1 MSQRPA
7 DAHPMTKG
15 LTQTGEEMQVAEKS
29 EHIVHICDVPMVRAL
44 DLLWASHP
52 CPSSWLLQIHSAA
65 FIKSPLI
72 LNSNQIAVFGLERYI
87 CK

>member
-29 EHIVHICDVPMVRAL
+29 EHIVHICDVPMVRAM
-44 DLLWASHP
+44 DLLWASNP
-52 CPSSWLLQIHSAA
+52 CPFSWLLQIHSAT

-72 LNSNQIAVFGLERYI
+72 LNANQIAVFGLERYI